1 MEPTY
6 WKRQTIDQPLF
17 PDIIWSRPEQK
28 STAGKLLII
37 GGNLYAFAAPAEAFT
52 EAEEAGAGTVRAV
65 LPDATKKIVG
75 RMMEHIEYAPST
87 PSGSFSQKALA
98 ELLDLASW
106 SDGTL
111 LAGDI
116 GRNSETAIVLE
127 KFITKYNGQLTIT
140 KDVADYVISVP
151 ETIYQRGQ
159 TLLVISFAQLQQFAT
174 NLKFDRPFTFDM
186 TLLKLVETLHE
197 LSLTTKAMIV
207 VKHLNQMHCAYNGQ
221 IISTKLSHDTAIW
234 RVKTA
239 TRASVWW
246 AQNPAKPLQA
256 IATSL
261 VKINI

>member
-6 WKRQTIDQPLF
+6 WQLQKFDQPLF
-17 PDIIWSRPEQK
+17 PDIIWSRPEHK
-28 STAGKLLII
+28 SSAGKLLII
-37 GGNLYAFAAPAEAFT
+37 GGNLYAFSAPAEAFA
-52 EAEEAGAGTVRAV
+52 EAGKAGAGTIRAV

-75 RMMEHIEYAPST
+75 RMIEHIEYAPST

-127 KFITKYNGQLTIT
+127 KFITKYNGRLTIT
-140 KDVADYVISVP
+140 KDAANYAISVP
-151 ETIYQRGQ
+151 EIIHQREQ
-159 TLLVISFAQLQQFAT
+159 TLLVISFAQLQQFTA
-174 NLKFDRPFTFDM
+174 NLKFDKPFTFDM
-186 TLLKLVETLHE
+186 TLLKLVETLRE
-197 LSLTTKAMIV
+197 FSLTTKNIIM
-207 VKHLNQMHCAYNGQ
+207 VKHLNQIHCAYNGQ
-221 IISTKLSHDTAIW
+221 VISTKLSYDTDIW

-239 TRASVWW
+239 THASVWW
-246 AQNPAKPLQA
+246 MQNPTKPLQA

-261 VKINI
+261 VKIKI